1 MMNDVSG
8 HLFNVAVQQDP
19 FSHYLYIILFIIYYL
34 CTKFQYRV
42 FQISVQGVPDFG
54 TGYTIFWYT
63 ICRKCVKESR
73 EIRAEESGRIED
85 KGERLSFL
93 HWLNSG

>member
-1 MMNDVSG
+1 MTDDVSG

-19 FSHYLYIILFIIYYL
+19 YSHYLYIILFIMYYL

-42 FQISVQGVPDFG
+42 FQISAQ
-54 TGYTIFWYT
+54 GYTIFWYT
-63 ICRKCVKESR
+63 LCRKRVKESR

-85 KGERLSFL
+85 KGERLFFL
-93 HWLNSG
+93 HWLNSGQ